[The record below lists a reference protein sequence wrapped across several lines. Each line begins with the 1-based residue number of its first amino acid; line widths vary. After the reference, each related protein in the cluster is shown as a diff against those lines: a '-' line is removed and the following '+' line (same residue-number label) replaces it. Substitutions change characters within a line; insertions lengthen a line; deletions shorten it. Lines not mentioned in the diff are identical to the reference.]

1 MLEKQIVF
9 RWLAYSAPESHGGVS
24 PSPALCVSKRRIF
37 VFLPSAM
44 LGARGVLGVT
54 FARVPVCKIATT
66 VGDNTHH
73 SGSVPWLAFSFL
85 TFTNLTAGRSRFA

>member
-1 MLEKQIVF
+1 LKNRLFFVGLHIPRLNLTEVCRF
-9 RWLAYSAPESHGGVS
+9 HPLFALPSAES
-24 PSPALCVSKRRIF
+24 L
-37 VFLPSAM
+37 FLPSAM